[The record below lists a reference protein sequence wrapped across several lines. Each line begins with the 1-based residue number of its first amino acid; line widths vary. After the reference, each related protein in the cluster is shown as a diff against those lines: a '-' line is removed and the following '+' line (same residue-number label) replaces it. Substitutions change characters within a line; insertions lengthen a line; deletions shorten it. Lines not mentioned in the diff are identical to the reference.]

1 MEALLSHPR
10 TYLVRMTDTTTTE
23 TQSVP
28 PTPVMRG
35 LEEATALAG
44 GGDAEGAVRAL
55 LASGYPNGLV
65 KGSFLA
71 DRYSRVPA
79 AVRAEAVA
87 EGVAAM
93 HEAITRGTPV
103 PRPGGYVLKV
113 AEVVCAAEQRRQEQ
127 HLPTEGLSDRDLLA
141 AGSPWADG
149 GDPEL
154 RERRRGAAL
163 TLARELLPR
172 LGQQRAQAV
181 MGYVFDA
188 VERGVVDLPSRDIAE
203 ALGMSDQVVRQ
214 SLSRGFRRLARLAE
228 EEGLDVRAADLGEDL
243 DFDPDHPEEEEP

>member
-1 MEALLSHPR
+1 
-10 TYLVRMTDTTTTE
+10 MTETTTTE

-35 LEEATALAG
+35 LEEATRLAA

-55 LASGYPNGLV
+55 LASGYPSGLV

-103 PRPGGYVLKV
+103 SRPGGYVLKV
-113 AEVVCAAEQRRQEQ
+113 AEVICAAEQRRQEQ
-127 HLPTEGLSDRDLLA
+127 HLSADGLSDRDLLA
-141 AGSPWADG
+141 AGSPWADSG
-149 GDPEL
+149 ESEV
-154 RERRRGAAL
+154 RARRRGAAL

-172 LGQQRAQAV
+172 LGQQRAQEV
-181 MGYVFDA
+181 MAYVFDA

-203 ALGMSDQVVRQ
+203 ALSVSDQVVRQ

-228 EEGLDVRAADLGEDL
+228 EEGLDVRATDLAEDL
-243 DFDPDHPEEEEP
+243 DLEPDDTKEEEP